1 MRKKEE
7 KRYEITNS
15 LMFAAVMSNKE
26 ICKKFIERIIPEKK
40 VKAVEIHSE
49 IKSYVETEKTIVIN
63 PAIKAVRLDVLFV
76 GEEEWINIEMQM
88 VSEEHQ
94 SLRGRCYDATMT
106 VQQIRAGDKYSQL
119 KTNYVIFINP
129 FDYYGKGEAIYKFY
143 NMEEKYG
150 RDLPYGDKTYKI
162 VVCTENFEKAESEE
176 LKSLLKYLYNGVINE
191 DDSFVCELDDVVE
204 EMNSPDNIWRES
216 IMTIEEMMDYKY
228 REGKQEGEEKGKND
242 EKRKTAIKM
251 KELNID
257 IKVISEVTGL
267 SKEKIEKL

>member
-1 MRKKEE
+1 M
-7 KRYEITNS
+7 
-15 LMFAAVMSNKE
+15 
-26 ICKKFIERIIPEKK
+26 
-40 VKAVEIHSE
+40 
-49 IKSYVETEKTIVIN
+49 
-63 PAIKAVRLDVLFV
+63 
-76 GEEEWINIEMQM
+76 
-88 VSEEHQ
+88 
-94 SLRGRCYDATMT
+94 
-106 VQQIRAGDKYSQL
+106 
-119 KTNYVIFINP
+119 
-129 FDYYGKGEAIYKFY
+129 
-143 NMEEKYG
+143 
-150 RDLPYGDKTYKI
+150 PYGDKTYKI